1 MNQKECL
8 KKLNEFRKLIV
19 KWDSNEFDSDV
30 KNSTR
35 TNINKNIRVINKILS
50 YSGCMKLFTISP
62 PTAIGGYIARNI
74 NALDIIFNQ
83 SLNFFDPIK
92 PILDMIDCAIGVIEE
107 DEEFSTDNIKV
118 ITANQNLDKKEGN
131 ISPIFREN

>member
-35 TNINKNIRVINKILS
+35 TNINKNIRVIK
-50 YSGCMKLFTISP
+50 
-62 PTAIGGYIARNI
+62 
-74 NALDIIFNQ
+74 
-83 SLNFFDPIK
+83 FFHIQ
-92 PILDMIDCAIGVIEE
+92 V
-107 DEEFSTDNIKV
+107 V
-118 ITANQNLDKKEGN
+118 
-131 ISPIFREN
+131 